1 MVIKEGAHM
10 CAVVVDALMEVVVAD
25 VLMEAVVADALMEAV
40 VAADVLIEVVAKEV
54 SGCLFVAIVSSHL
67 IRANIVDMGVRV
79 EMSILSA
86 QIVQIN
92 ILLSLSLVLLIPQ
105 KDQGR
110 LRFRLK
116 YQHPCW

>member
-10 CAVVVDALMEVVVAD
+10 CAVVV
-25 VLMEAVVADALMEAV
+25 DALMEAV

-54 SGCLFVAIVSSHL
+54 SGCLFVVIALSHL

-86 QIVQIN
+86 QIVQRN
-92 ILLSLSLVLLIPQ
+92 ILLSLVLPIPLQ
-105 KDQGR
+105 YGHNHKHKH
-110 LRFRLK
+110 K

>member
-1 MVIKEGAHM
+1 VRVVKEGVHM
-10 CAVVVDALMEVVVAD
+10 CVNVADALMEVVVAD
-25 VLMEAVVADALMEAV
+25 VLIEAV

-86 QIVQIN
+86 QIVQRN
-92 ILLSLSLVLLIPQ
+92 ILLSLVLLIPQ
-105 KDQGR
+105 KDHRR